1 MVSRRYAGPHQTVRK
16 HTKQAAY
23 GSPCC
28 RCGRPMLEGQEL
40 DLDHTDD
47 GAGYRGWAHATCN
60 RSAGGRLGATRRV
73 ANQRRRRVLPTTIAI
88 GLQISEARDK
98 TAIAAAGRLDG
109 GLVGVALLAYLDGPT
124 AGVAEVLALRRGHT
138 VVAVALD
145 PRSQAATL
153 IEPLTLA
160 GITVTQLTA
169 TDLVVGNGEFIDR
182 VAARTLRVAPHPA
195 LDAAARFVSQRPL
208 GGASVWERRGNPIDV
223 APIDAA
229 TAAVW
234 ALTRPQQAFFA
245 TRR

>member
-1 MVSRRYAGPHQTVRK
+1 MVSRYAGPHQTVRK

-23 GSPCC
+23 GSACC
-28 RCGRPMLEGQEL
+28 RCGRPMLEGQDL

-47 GAGYRGWAHATCN
+47 GSGYRGWAHSTCN
-60 RSAGGRLGATRRV
+60 RSAGGRLGAVRRV
-73 ANQRRRRVLPTTIAI
+73 ANQRRRRMLPTTVAFGI
-88 GLQISEARDK
+88 QISEARDK
-98 TAIAAAGRLDG
+98 TAIAAAGHLEG
-109 GLVGVALLAYLDGPT
+109 GLVGVALLAYVDGP
-124 AGVAEVLALRRGHT
+124 AGGVDEVLRLRVGRT

-145 PRSQAATL
+145 PKSQAATL
-153 IEPLTLA
+153 LEPLALA

-169 TDLVVGNGEFIDR
+169 TDLVVANGTFVDA
-182 VAARTLRVAPHPA
+182 VAAHTLRVAPHPA

-234 ALTRPQQAFFA
+234 ALTRPSQPFFA